1 MSLLTISRWQIFLPA
16 VGCNWLVGKI
26 LAFFFPI
33 QSGRF
38 ETAGANGGGGL
49 ERSATSD
56 PR

>member
-1 MSLLTISRWQIFLPA
+1 VSLLTISRWQIFLPA